1 MKKTVTLMIASLM
14 AISPVAVV
22 NAQEQ
27 SDNES
32 MSMGM
37 MHSDKESMSMGMMNE
52 AKMKK
57 MQKHISEMDTLL
69 EQVKKETDPEKR
81 EKMLHKHAQSMD
93 DMMAMMHGEHKGK
106 GSSMGKH
113 NMAKMKKGMQMP
125 AEQRMEMMES
135 RLMMMEEMV
144 NQMMGHTAEKS
155 KKIHE
160 HKP

>member
-1 MKKTVTLMIASLM
+1 MKTIVTLTIASLM

-22 NAQEQ
+22 NAQQ
-27 SDNES
+27 NSDKEP

-37 MHSDKESMSMGMMNE
+37 MHSDKSMPMGMMDE
-52 AKMKK
+52 AKMEK

-81 EKMLHKHAQSMD
+81 EEMLHKHAQSME
-93 DMMAMMHGEHKGK
+93 DMMATMHGKHKGK

-113 NMAKMKKGMQMP
+113 NMAKMKKGEQMP
-125 AEQRMEMMES
+125 AEQKMEMMEN
-135 RLMMMEEMV
+135 RLMMMEQMM

-155 KKIHE
+155 KKIHN

>member
-1 MKKTVTLMIASLM
+1 MKTIVTLTIASLM

-22 NAQEQ
+22 NAQQ
-27 SDNES
+27 NSDKEP

-37 MHSDKESMSMGMMNE
+37 MHSDKSMPMGMMDE
-52 AKMKK
+52 AKMEK
-57 MQKHISEMDTLL
+57 MQKHISEMDALL

-81 EKMLHKHAQSMD
+81 EEMLHKHAQSME
-93 DMMAMMHGEHKGK
+93 DMMATMHGKHKGK

-113 NMAKMKKGMQMP
+113 NMAKMKKGEQMP
-125 AEQRMEMMES
+125 AEQKMEMMEN
-135 RLMMMEEMV
+135 RLMMMEQMM

-155 KKIHE
+155 KKIHN

>member
-1 MKKTVTLMIASLM
+1 MKTILTLTIASLM

-22 NAQEQ
+22 NAQQ
-27 SDNES
+27 NSDKEP

-37 MHSDKESMSMGMMNE
+37 MHSDKSMPMGMMDE
-52 AKMKK
+52 AKMEK
-57 MQKHISEMDTLL
+57 MQKHMSEMDTLL

-81 EKMLHKHAQSMD
+81 EEILHKHAQGME
-93 DMMAMMHGEHKGK
+93 DMMATMNGEHKGK

-113 NMAKMKKGMQMP
+113 NMDKMKKGMQMSD
-125 AEQRMEMMES
+125 EQKMEMMEN
-135 RLMMMEEMV
+135 RLMMMEQMM

-155 KKIHE
+155 KKIHN

>member
-1 MKKTVTLMIASLM
+1 MKKIATLMIASLV

-22 NAQEQ
+22 NAQQ
-27 SDNES
+27 
-32 MSMGM
+32 
-37 MHSDKESMSMGMMNE
+37 HSDDESMSMGMMNE
-52 AKMKK
+52 AKMEN
-57 MQKHISEMDTLL
+57 MQKHISEMNTLL

-81 EKMLHKHAQSMD
+81 EEMLHKHAQSME
-93 DMMAMMHGEHKGK
+93 DMMATMHGKHKEK
-106 GSSMGKH
+106 GSSMGKGNH

-125 AEQRMEMMES
+125 AEKRMEMMES
-135 RLMMMEEMV
+135 RLMMMEQMV